1 MLVCSFELRNLPDFL
16 FFCFISV
23 RNPNFR
29 FTWLSITDNLAWCA
43 EILDVDKFGEVTP
56 GIVLALNGYK
66 KYLSVFKPSDLSEG
80 AFFKRQGG
88 DLMGFDDSDSDT
100 DANED
105 GMTEYERKRQ
115 KVLSRSIRTQL
126 VHWLERF
133 CDGMVDRKRVVEWP
147 RFTD

>member
-1 MLVCSFELRNLPDFL
+1 M
-16 FFCFISV
+16 
-23 RNPNFR
+23 
-29 FTWLSITDNLAWCA
+29 
-43 EILDVDKFGEVTP
+43 DKFGEVTP

-88 DLMGFDDSDSDT
+88 DFMGFDDSDSDT

>member
-1 MLVCSFELRNLPDFL
+1 MFLVLSSEVKLFL
-16 FFCFISV
+16 FCFISA
-23 RNPNFR
+23 RNPNFK
-29 FTWLSITDNLAWCA
+29 FTWLSIPDNLAWCA

-88 DLMGFDDSDSDT
+88 NLMGFDDTDSDT
-100 DANED
+100 DPNED

-115 KVLSRSIRTQL
+115 KVLSLSIRTQL

-133 CDGMVDRKRVVEWP
+133 CDGMTDRKRIVEWP
-147 RFTD
+147 KFTN